1 MTTKANWWMY
11 DHQRIEGVTH
21 LPRKAKLEPKELKE
35 GRPRLMTVLAVE
47 IMTPSVKAVPQS
59 WTMDR
64 LARFLTDNEITGSP
78 VTDDHGDIVGIV
90 TLKDIT
96 EFRWNTQ
103 RSDNTAPLSA
113 DEEAEA
119 RRLRM
124 VIFEEM
130 GKVPVEVRDIMTPSI
145 LSVDEQTPVRDIA
158 DIMMREHLHRIFV
171 TREKKITGIIT
182 TYDMLKLISDTDLTR
197 RCTGND

>member
-1 MTTKANWWMY
+1 
-11 DHQRIEGVTH
+11 
-21 LPRKAKLEPKELKE
+21 
-35 GRPRLMTVLAVE
+35 MTVLAHE

-78 VTDDHGDIVGIV
+78 VTDNDGEIVGIA
-90 TLKDIT
+90 TLKDIA
-96 EFRWNTQ
+96 EFRW
-103 RSDNTAPLSA
+103 SA
-113 DEEAEA
+113 DRRGSDASLTPEEQAEA

-124 VIFEEM
+124 VIFQEM

-158 DIMMREHLHRIFV
+158 DIMMKEHLHRIFV
-171 TREKKITGIIT
+171 TRKNKITGIIT
-182 TYDMLKLISDTDLTR
+182 TYDMLKLVSDKALTL
-197 RCTGND
+197 RCASEYTNQPDTP

>member
-1 MTTKANWWMY
+1 
-11 DHQRIEGVTH
+11 
-21 LPRKAKLEPKELKE
+21 
-35 GRPRLMTVLAVE
+35 MTVLAFE
-47 IMTPSVKAVPQS
+47 IMTPSIKAVPQS

-78 VTDDHGDIVGIV
+78 VTDDQGDIVGIV

-103 RSDNTAPLSA
+103 RSDNAAPLSA

-182 TYDMLKLISDTDLTR
+182 TYDMLKLISDTALTR

>member
-1 MTTKANWWMY
+1 
-11 DHQRIEGVTH
+11 
-21 LPRKAKLEPKELKE
+21 
-35 GRPRLMTVLAVE
+35 MTVLAHE
-47 IMTPSVKAVPQS
+47 IMTPSIKAVPQS
-59 WTMDR
+59 WTMER

-78 VTDDHGDIVGIV
+78 VTDEHGDIVGIA

-96 EFRWNTQ
+96 EFRWNAN
-103 RSDNTAPLSA
+103 RNDNDARLTP
-113 DEEAEA
+113 EEEQEA

-124 VIFEEM
+124 AIFEEM

-171 TREKKITGIIT
+171 TKDKKITGIIT
-182 TYDMLKLISDTDLTR
+182 TYDMLKLISDKELTS
-197 RCTGND
+197 RCA